1 MRRREAARINAECP
15 RGERSMSMAEQL
27 GRCRSAAVVS
37 ELVVVCASLLLI
49 LAVGYFTV
57 GWPVGLGPIF
67 VGGLLGPM

>member
-1 MRRREAARINAECP
+1 
-15 RGERSMSMAEQL
+15 MSMAEQL